1 MEFHWFFN
9 EMGFRWPTPRGCK
22 FAKFPLVFQ
31 RNAVQVAFLLTWR
44 DRRVSDTLRIDSE
57 ARWPFFGFPMAFS
70 IIPSDIRGTD
80 SPRDTTGGAI
90 HSVEKIDWFYVL
102 PAVRLQR
109 STNASFDY

>member
-1 MEFHWFFN
+1 MKFHWFFN
-9 EMGFRWPTPRGCK
+9 ETRLRGPTLGGCK

-31 RNAVQVAFLLTWR
+31 RNAVHVAFLLTWR
-44 DRRVSDTLRIDSE
+44 DRRVSDTFRIDFE

-102 PAVRLQR
+102 PAVRLQG
-109 STNASFDY
+109 STNASFNY